1 MAEKYSEKMPT
12 RGIRMPDEQWK
23 TCQEMSEE
31 LGYRYPSDFI
41 RDAIDFY
48 VEWKKSDSAEKFL
61 TPACLRR
68 GWSLSGLR
76 ADWAKAG
83 RVRRGRRRSL
93 RILHLREL
101 AQDPEEGGLLL
112 RGEAGKPPAEDGEPR
127 SSGGSGNVPRRSEI

>member
-23 TCQEMSEE
+23 MYQEMSEE

-61 TPACLRR
+61 TPALESVVRGIVKDSEDRISRLLFKLSVDVDMLARITYHDHDYSFEEWKSVREDSIRR
-68 GWSLSGLR
+68 VSDTNGTLQL
-76 ADWAKAG
+76 
-83 RVRRGRRRSL
+83 
-93 RILHLREL
+93 
-101 AQDPEEGGLLL
+101 
-112 RGEAGKPPAEDGEPR
+112 GENTEAWKDLY
-127 SSGGSGNVPRRSEI
+127 